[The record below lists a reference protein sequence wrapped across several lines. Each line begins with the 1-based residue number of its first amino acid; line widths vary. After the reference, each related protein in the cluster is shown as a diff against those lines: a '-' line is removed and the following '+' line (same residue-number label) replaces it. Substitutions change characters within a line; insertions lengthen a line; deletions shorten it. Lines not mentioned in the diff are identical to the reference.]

1 MKKIS
6 FLFYFIFPL
15 HLFSQNISG
24 KIENINGEKVPFAN
38 VTSKDSINSYS
49 IKEFAIARNGYYSI
63 TLTKR
68 YKKVFLEVSAN
79 KYQKEIFVID
89 NYDSS
94 RNYTHNFVLVKDTV
108 VKLQDVMVTAK
119 VRPFQIKGD
128 TVKYNVSAYR
138 DGTERKI
145 QDVIKKLPGIEV
157 NESTG
162 EIKYKGKSVETVKL
176 DGEDLFASNYTIGTK
191 NINVDMVE
199 QVQAIENYSDNPL
212 LKGIESGDK
221 VALNLTLRKKKADYS
236 GSLDLGLGA
245 IGSKSA
251 IDVSTNIIGISKKYK
266 SFATASYNNVGIN
279 NTPFDYFAYNPN
291 IEQLRE
297 TEFLAKKYIPDTY
310 FNTDIDAKR
319 SNINN
324 SFFGSYNAVF
334 KIGKKINLKSNLYYL
349 NDRLKSEQLNISA
362 NNINGQQFTT
372 SDKYSIIKKPVQ
384 MRGDI
389 EVKFNISKK
398 SLLEYSLQLKE
409 ENLETKN
416 EVLQNGNT
424 NFNTTFTSNDVY
436 FKQNLIL
443 TTKISDKKAL
453 QFIGKYTNNSL
464 PQLLSFKP
472 AVFDPNLY
480 SLNTQNSRFKKS
492 CVILQSNLLGSSARG
507 KYLLT
512 LGANLKDIDFNS
524 GLIGFNNGSS
534 LSINGFEN
542 QINYK
547 QRNIFINGNYKL
559 ILKRFRITPSI
570 ALSSVNQRLLNYYSN
585 TLRDTNSFL
594 IEPNLSIVYKLNDFS
609 GLLLSAGLKQKP
621 FTEEYFVENSVFISN
636 RIIKSNDISLK
647 IQQSKNFGLFYLINN
662 LYKQF
667 QLNIGASYSENNS
680 NYFSNL
686 LIQQNS
692 TKSVFF
698 FLPEKNKILSFN
710 FLIEKYIPF
719 LQGTVRLKNDY
730 SKQVYKNI
738 VNNSTLRNNT
748 LSNLTTTLFFKTA
761 FDWKINFENTIT
773 HRLLESKTESGLQLN
788 NQFISNNFQIIIK
801 PKKRFFILLA
811 TDYYLPSTKTP
822 KQRYFFVDT
831 DITYQTKNKI
841 YDFRLKA
848 RNITNNKTL
857 NQLDINDYST
867 NNFQTN
873 LLPRH
878 LVLSISRNF

>member
-1 MKKIS
+1 MKLLY
-6 FLFYFIFPL
+6 FFPFIFCTKV
-15 HLFSQNISG
+15 FSQSISG
-24 KIENINGEKVPFAN
+24 KVENINGMKIMLAN
-38 VTSKDSINSYS
+38 VVTKDSINAIS
-49 IKEFAIARNGYYSI
+49 IKEFVVARNGVYSI
-63 TLTKR
+63 SLSKQ
-68 YKKVFLEVSAN
+68 YKQLVLEVSAN
-79 KYQKEIFVID
+79 KYQKEVFVID
-89 NYDSS
+89 SFIAS
-94 RNYTHNFVLVKDTV
+94 KNYTHNFILVKDTV
-108 VKLQDVMVTAK
+108 VKLQDVVVTAK

-221 VALNLTLRKKKADYS
+221 VALNLTLKKKKADFS
-236 GSLDLGLGA
+236 GSLDLGLG
-245 IGSKSA
+245 IVGSELA
-251 IDVSTNIIGISKKYK
+251 IDASTDVLGISKKYK
-266 SFATASYNNVGIN
+266 SFATVSYNNVGIN

-297 TEFLAKKYIPDTY
+297 AEFLAKKYIPDTY
-310 FNTDIDAKR
+310 FNTDIDSKR

-324 SFFGSYNAVF
+324 SFFSSYNAVF

-349 NDRLKSEQLNISA
+349 NDKLTSEQLNVSI
-362 NNINGQQFTT
+362 NNINGQQLIT
-372 SDKYSIIKKPVQ
+372 SDNYSIVKKPVQ
-384 MRGDI
+384 LRGDVEI
-389 EVKFNISKK
+389 KYNISTK
-398 SLLEYSLQLKE
+398 SLLEYSLQLRE
-409 ENLETKN
+409 ENIETNN
-416 EVLQNGNT
+416 EVLQNSNA
-424 NFNTTFTSNDVY
+424 NFNTSFTSNDVY

-443 TTKISDKKAL
+443 TTKLSDKKAL
-453 QFIGKYTNNSL
+453 QFVGKYTANNL

-472 AVFDPNLY
+472 AVIEPNLY
-480 SLNTQNSRFKKS
+480 SLNNQKSKFNKS
-492 CVILQSNLLGSSARG
+492 CIVLQSNLLGSTTKG
-507 KYLLT
+507 KYQMT
-512 LGANLKDIDFNS
+512 IGTNLKDIDFNS
-524 GLIGFNNGSS
+524 DLIGTNGSSS
-534 LSINGFEN
+534 LSISGFQN
-542 QINYK
+542 QTTYK
-547 QRNIFINGNYKL
+547 QNSIFINGNYKL
-559 ILKRFRITPSI
+559 ILKRFRITPSL

-585 TLRDTNSFL
+585 PLRDTNNFL
-594 IEPNLSIVYKLNDFS
+594 IEPNLSIVYKINDFS
-609 GLLLSAGLKQKP
+609 GLLISAGFKQKP
-621 FTEEYFVENSVFISN
+621 FAEDYLIENSVLISN

-647 IQQSKNFGLFYLINN
+647 IQQSKNLGVFYIINN

-667 QLNIGASYSENNS
+667 QLNIGANYSENNG

-692 TKSVFF
+692 TKSIYFF
-698 FLPEKNKILSFN
+698 FPEKNRIFSLN

-730 SKQVYKNI
+730 SAQFYKNI

-748 LSNLTTTLFFKTA
+748 LSNFNTSLFFKTA
-761 FDWKINFENTIT
+761 FDWKINFENTFT

-788 NQFISNNFQIIIK
+788 NQFIANNFQIIIK

-811 TDYYLPSTKTP
+811 TDFYLPSTQTP
-822 KQRYFFVDT
+822 KQKYFFLDT
-831 DITYQTKNKI
+831 DVTYQTKNKI

-857 NQLDINDYST
+857 NQFDINDFST
-867 NNFQTN
+867 TNFQTN

-878 LVLSISRNF
+878 FVLSVSRNF